1 MSNEI
6 NRIAEIK
13 LNVSL
18 NQENVPVALHWQSDD
33 NPDTLNNT
41 ECKAFMLSIFDK
53 THRDT
58 LKIDLWTDEMQI
70 IEMDRFFYQT
80 LGRVPLP
87 YSQGVGLCVGS
98 LRSVPSLHYGT
109 APTSR
114 HYYPSRRGII
124 LVCALREG

>member
-18 NQENVPVALHWQSDD
+18 NQDNVPVALHWQSDD

-80 LGRVPLP
+80 LRGMADT
-87 YSQGVGLCVGS
+87 Y
-98 LRSVPSLHYGT
+98 LRATKNKELANAFQQFTQYFGEQT
-109 APTSR
+109 E
-114 HYYPSRRGII
+114 II
-124 LVCALREG
+124 PKV